1 MPQRR
6 FSTKFE
12 AEAVRLVQTSWRTQ
26 SEVAARSGPLGEPP
40 CTRSLG
46 LKFFE
51 ATVQGA
57 DMLGHR
63 KTRFVLVS
71 VRDRPCYGQV
81 LRVALVDVDGLPEI
95 EIPEPRC
102 ARVPAPP

>member
-1 MPQRR
+1 M
-6 FSTKFE
+6 
-12 AEAVRLVQTSWRTQ
+12 
-26 SEVAARSGPLGEPP
+26 
-40 CTRSLG
+40 
-46 LKFFE
+46 
-51 ATVQGA
+51 QGA